1 MKLNLKEIKEIKL
14 LDKNPLNNKKIIDK
28 SKYNEFIKI
37 NKNSFNELELIHSI
51 RKISKS
57 WYIYEKLRAQ
67 ISGWG
72 ELDLNWVIKI
82 KEILDQN
89 PKLLKL
95 NTNSFYNFI
104 QLKKEVEKEIK
115 ISSIPEKEITCTEIV
130 FERNDDYEI
139 LF

>member
-14 LDKNPLNNKKIIDK
+14 LDANPLKNKKIIDK
-28 SKYNEFIKI
+28 SKYNEFIKK
-37 NKNSFNELELIHSI
+37 NENSFTELELIQSI
-51 RKISKS
+51 RKISKT

-67 ISGWG
+67 ICGWG

-95 NTNSFYNFI
+95 NVNSFYNFI
-104 QLKKEVEKEIK
+104 QLKKEVEKETK
-115 ISSIPEKEITCTEIV
+115 TSSIPEKEITCTEIT